1 MIILSSELL
10 YIPEKLYYGWEGKY
24 NLSSHLNS
32 LGGGGSLFL
41 KSKLWPY
48 LFVLLIILYYSLPT
62 S

>member
-32 LGGGGSLFL
+32 LGGGSLFL

>member
-32 LGGGGSLFL
+32 LGGGVLF
-41 KSKLWPY
+41 
-48 LFVLLIILYYSLPT
+48 F
-62 S
+62 